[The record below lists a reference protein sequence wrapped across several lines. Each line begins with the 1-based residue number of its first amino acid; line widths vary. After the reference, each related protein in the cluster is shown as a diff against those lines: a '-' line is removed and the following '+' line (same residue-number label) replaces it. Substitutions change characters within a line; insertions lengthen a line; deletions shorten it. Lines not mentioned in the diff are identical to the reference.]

1 MLVAGR
7 KRRGGYRRIVKL
19 TLRIWRQRG
28 PNERGGLVTYQ
39 VDDISPDMSFLEMLD
54 ALNQQLIMAG
64 EEPVAFEH
72 DCREGIC
79 GSCSL
84 VIDGVPHGPDR
95 GVTTCQLY
103 MRRFADGK
111 TITIEPWRAR
121 AFPIVKDLVVD
132 RRALDR
138 IMQAGGYISVNTGG
152 AVDGNTLLIGKEE
165 AETAMDA
172 ASCIG
177 CGACVA
183 ACKNAS
189 AMLFVAA
196 KVAHLATLP
205 QGKPERT
212 RRVMAMVQAM
222 DREGFGSCGNQYE
235 CEAVCPKNISVR
247 FIALLNREYLR
258 AGILGTKMPAQS
270 DPPHGESY

>member
-1 MLVAGR
+1 MR
-7 KRRGGYRRIVKL
+7 F
-19 TLRIWRQRG
+19 TLNIWRQQG
-28 PNERGGLVTYQ
+28 PNEQGRFVTYEARD
-39 VDDISPDMSFLEMLD
+39 VSPGMSFLEMLD
-54 ALNQQLIMAG
+54 SVNQGLIASG
-64 EEPVAFEH
+64 EEPVAFEQ

-84 VIDGVPHGPDR
+84 VINGIPHGPDR
-95 GVTTCQLY
+95 GITTCQLY
-103 MRRFADGK
+103 MRRFSDRAV
-111 TITIEPWRAR
+111 ITIEPWRAR
-121 AFPIVKDLVVD
+121 AFPIIKDLVVD

-138 IMQAGGYISVNTGG
+138 IMQAGGYVSVNTGG
-152 AVDGNTLLIGKEE
+152 AVDGNVLLIGKDR

-196 KVAHLATLP
+196 KVSHLALLP

-212 RRVMAMVQAM
+212 RRVSVMLEAM
-222 DREGFGSCGNQYE
+222 DQEGFGSCGNQSE

-247 FIALLNREYLR
+247 FIAMLNREYLR
-258 AGILGTKMPAQS
+258 AGVVESGLPAEPES
-270 DPPHGESY
+270 PHAEST

>member
-1 MLVAGR
+1 MKFSLN
-7 KRRGGYRRIVKL
+7 
-19 TLRIWRQRG
+19 IWRQQG
-28 PNERGGLVTYQ
+28 PDDKGRLVTYQ
-39 VDDISPDMSFLEMLD
+39 AQDVSPDMSFLEMLD
-54 ALNQQLIMAG
+54 NVNQELIVKG

-84 VIDGVPHGPDR
+84 VINGVPHGPER
-95 GVTTCQLY
+95 GIATCQLY
-103 MRRFADGK
+103 MRRFSDGA

-121 AFPIVKDLVVD
+121 AFPIIKDLVVD

-138 IMQAGGYISVNTGG
+138 VMQAGGYISVNTGG
-152 AVDGNTLLIGKEE
+152 AVDGNVLLIGKDQ

-177 CGACVA
+177 CGACIA

-196 KVAHLATLP
+196 KVSHLASLP

-212 RRVMAMVQAM
+212 RRVTAMLEAM
-222 DREGFGSCGNQYE
+222 DREGFGACGNQYE
-235 CEAVCPKNISVR
+235 CEAVCPKSISVG
-247 FIALLNREYLR
+247 FIATLNREYIRSSLVESR
-258 AGILGTKMPAQS
+258 LPIVSEAPHAES
-270 DPPHGESY
+270 D

>member
-1 MLVAGR
+1 MNF
-7 KRRGGYRRIVKL
+7 

-28 PNERGGLVTYQ
+28 PNDRGRFATYEASD
-39 VDDISPDMSFLEMLD
+39 VSPGMSFLEMLD
-54 ALNQQLIMAG
+54 GVNERLLVNG

-79 GSCSL
+79 GSCAL
-84 VIDGVPHGPDR
+84 VINGIPHGPDR
-95 GVTTCQLY
+95 GITTCQLY
-103 MRRFADGK
+103 MRRFPDGAS
-111 TITIEPWRAR
+111 ITIEPWRAK

-132 RRALDR
+132 RSALDR

-152 AVDGNTLLIGKEE
+152 AVDGNVLLIGKGQ

-196 KVAHLATLP
+196 KVSHLTLLP
-205 QGKPERT
+205 QGKPERAD
-212 RRVMAMVQAM
+212 RVSAMIEAM

-235 CEAVCPKNISVR
+235 CEAVCPKSISVR
-247 FIALLNREYLR
+247 FIATLNREYLR
-258 AGILGTKMPAQS
+258 AGIVESALPS
-270 DPPHGESY
+270 EPESPHAESV

>member
-1 MLVAGR
+1 M
-7 KRRGGYRRIVKL
+7 KL

>member
-1 MLVAGR
+1 MTF
-7 KRRGGYRRIVKL
+7 
-19 TLRIWRQRG
+19 TLKIWRQKG
-28 PNERGGLVTYQ
+28 PEERGRFVTYEAHN
-39 VDDISPDMSFLEMLD
+39 VSPDTSFLEMLD
-54 ALNQQLIMAG
+54 SVNQGLIVKG
-64 EEPVAFEH
+64 EEPVAFEQ

-84 VIDGVPHGPDR
+84 VINGIPHGPER
-95 GVTTCQLY
+95 GITTCQLY
-103 MRRFADGK
+103 MRRFPDGAV
-111 TITIEPWRAR
+111 ITIEPWRAR
-121 AFPIVKDLVVD
+121 AFPIIKDLVVD

-138 IMQAGGYISVNTGG
+138 IMQAGGYVSVNTGG
-152 AVDGNTLLIGKEE
+152 AVDGNVLLIGKDQ

-196 KVAHLATLP
+196 KVSHLAILP

-212 RRVMAMVQAM
+212 RRVRAMLDAM

-235 CEAVCPKNISVR
+235 CEAVCPKQISVR
-247 FIALLNREYLR
+247 FIAHLNREYLR
-258 AGILGTKMPAQS
+258 AYVVESGFPSEAESPHAES
-270 DPPHGESY
+270 D

>member
-1 MLVAGR
+1 MR
-7 KRRGGYRRIVKL
+7 F
-19 TLRIWRQRG
+19 TLNIWRQNG
-28 PNERGGLVTYQ
+28 PNENGRF
-39 VDDISPDMSFLEMLD
+39 ISYEAYDVSPRMSFLEMLD
-54 ALNQQLIMAG
+54 GVNQKLLVNG

-84 VIDGVPHGPDR
+84 VIDGIPHGPDH
-95 GVTTCQLY
+95 GITTCQLY
-103 MRRFADGK
+103 MRRFPDGAN
-111 TITIEPWRAR
+111 ITIEPWRAK

-132 RRALDR
+132 RSALDR
-138 IMQAGGYISVNTGG
+138 VMQAGGYVSVNTGG
-152 AVDGNTLLIGKEE
+152 AGDGDALLIGKDQ

-196 KVAHLATLP
+196 KVSHLALLP

-212 RRVMAMVQAM
+212 GRVTAMIEAM

-235 CEAVCPKNISVR
+235 CEAVCPKSISVR
-247 FIALLNREYLR
+247 FIATLNREYRR
-258 AGILGTKMPAQS
+258 AGIVESALPNAS
-270 DPPHGESY
+270 ESPHAESV

>member
-1 MLVAGR
+1 M
-7 KRRGGYRRIVKL
+7 KFTVK
-19 TLRIWRQRG
+19 IWRQQG
-28 PNERGGLVTYQ
+28 PDASGRFVTYQ
-39 VDDISPDMSFLEMLD
+39 AQDVSPDMSFLEMLD
-54 ALNQQLIMAG
+54 SINQGLVLKG

-84 VIDGVPHGPDR
+84 VINGVPHGPDR
-95 GVTTCQLY
+95 GIATCQLY
-103 MRRFADGK
+103 MRRFSDGA
-111 TITIEPWRAR
+111 TIAIEPWRAR
-121 AFPIVKDLVVD
+121 AFPIIKDLVVD

-138 IMQAGGYISVNTGG
+138 VMQAGGYISVNTGG
-152 AVDGNTLLIGKEE
+152 AVDGNVILIGKDQ

-196 KVAHLATLP
+196 KVSHLTSLP
-205 QGKPERT
+205 QGQPERT
-212 RRVMAMVQAM
+212 RRVTAMMDAM
-222 DREGFGSCGNQYE
+222 DREGFGACGNQYE
-235 CEAVCPKNISVR
+235 CEAVCPKSISVR
-247 FIALLNREYLR
+247 FIAMLNREYLR
-258 AGILGTKMPAQS
+258 AALVHPESLMPSPADPHAES
-270 DPPHGESY
+270 D

>member
-1 MLVAGR
+1 M
-7 KRRGGYRRIVKL
+7 KF
-19 TLRIWRQRG
+19 TLKIWRQQG
-28 PNERGGLVTYQ
+28 PNEKGGLATYEA
-39 VDDISPDMSFLEMLD
+39 DEIGPDMSFLEMLD
-54 ALNQQLIMAG
+54 GVNQRLILAG

-95 GVTTCQLY
+95 GITTCQLY
-103 MRRFADGK
+103 MRRFSDGV

-121 AFPIVKDLVVD
+121 AFPVIKDLVVD
-132 RRALDR
+132 RSALDR
-138 IMQAGGYISVNTGG
+138 VMRAGGYISVNTGG
-152 AVDGNTLLIGKEE
+152 AVDGNAQLIGKEQ

-196 KVAHLATLP
+196 KVSHLASLP
-205 QGKPERT
+205 QGKPERA
-212 RRVMAMVQAM
+212 RRVTAMIEAM
-222 DREGFGSCGNQYE
+222 DDEGFGSCGNLYE
-235 CEAVCPKNISVR
+235 CEAVCPKSISVR
-247 FIALLNREYLR
+247 FIATLNREYLR
-258 AGILGTKMPAQS
+258 AGIVESGVPADPETPHAES
-270 DPPHGESY
+270 D